1 MTNMAIIA
9 EVAVAMYGEEAVERM
24 IEEHGEI
31 PLHTLKVWSQRGYN
45 VRKGVHGIETRLWK
59 KRKKKDDTSEEEG
72 TAEEQKKGDFYLA
85 KAYLF
90 SPDQLIKREE

>member
-1 MTNMAIIA
+1 MTNEEIIA
-9 EVAVAMYGEEAVERM
+9 EVAVNMYGEEVVERM
-24 IEEHGEI
+24 IEEQGEI
-31 PLHTLKVWSQRGYN
+31 PLHTLKVWSQKGYN

-59 KRKKKDDTSEEEG
+59 KRKKKDEASTEEDS
-72 TAEEQKKGDFYLA
+72 AEEQKKGDFYLA